1 MKMKVKWLISGLIPL
16 LLLIVVVAW
25 VMINGAG
32 IEKDPAAPIEVLNI
46 ERIDTTNNGF
56 ELSISNTGPE
66 AITISQII
74 VNDSIWNFSVSPSET
89 FKRFEEGKVTI
100 NYPWVQG
107 DPHVIKII
115 TDNGI
120 ITEGEIAAA
129 TLTPEKSW
137 SNFLNY
143 GFIGFY
149 VGVVPITLGLL
160 WYPFMK
166 RFSRK
171 WINAILALTVGL
183 LLFLFIGTL
192 ADGFEIGAEAP
203 AVLQGNMVVILGALL
218 TFILLIGFDQYQQKR
233 LEKKAF
239 SPFNIALL
247 MAVGIGLHNFGE
259 GLAIGTSF
267 SLGEAALG
275 TFLIIGFTLH
285 NITEGIG
292 IAAPLLKMKPRI
304 RDFVLLGLIAGAPAI
319 LGTWFGGFIYSPIL
333 GALFLGIGA
342 GAILQVIYV
351 ITKMLIND
359 HKKHLEPTVS
369 WLNLSGFT
377 IGLLIMYLT
386 AFFVKY

>member
-1 MKMKVKWLISGLIPL
+1 MKVKWLISGLIPL

-46 ERIDTTNNGF
+46 ERINTTNNGF

-66 AITISQII
+66 PLTISQVI

-304 RDFVLLGLIAGAPAI
+304 RDFVLLGIIAGAPAI
-319 LGTWFGGFIYSPIL
+319 LGTWFGGFIFSPIL

-369 WLNLSGFT
+369 WLNFSGFSV
-377 IGLLIMYLT
+377 GLLIMYLT

>member
-1 MKMKVKWLISGLIPL
+1 MKVKWLISGLIPL

-46 ERIDTTNNGF
+46 ERINTTDNGF

-66 AITISQII
+66 PITISQVI

-129 TLTPEKSW
+129 TLTPEKNW

-233 LEKKAF
+233 LEKKSF

-319 LGTWFGGFIYSPIL
+319 LGTWFGGFIFSPIL

>member
-1 MKMKVKWLISGLIPL
+1 MKVKWIVSGLIPL
-16 LLLIVVVAW
+16 LLLVAVVAW
-25 VMINGAG
+25 VLINGAG
-32 IEKDPAAPIEVLNI
+32 IEKKPTAPIEVLNI
-46 ERIDTTNNGF
+46 ERINTTYSGF

-66 AITISQII
+66 SITISQII
-74 VNDSIWNFSVSPSET
+74 VNDSLWNFSVSPTNT
-89 FKRFEEGKVTI
+89 FKRFEEGKITI
-100 NYPWVQG
+100 NYPWVHG

-115 TDNGI
+115 TENGI
-120 ITEGEIAAA
+120 ITEAEIAAA
-129 TLTPEKSW
+129 SLTPERSW

-183 LLFLFIGTL
+183 LLFLFIGTV

-203 AVLQGNMVVILGALL
+203 SVLQGNMVVMLGAVL
-218 TFILLIGFDQYQQKR
+218 TFLLLIGFDQYQQKKQ
-233 LEKKAF
+233 EKKAY

-292 IAAPLLKMKPRI
+292 IAAPLLKIKPRI
-304 RDFVLLGLIAGAPAI
+304 RDFILLGIIAGAPAI
-319 LGTWFGGFIYSPIL
+319 IGTWFGGFIFSPIL

-369 WLNLSGFT
+369 WLNFSGFT

>member
-1 MKMKVKWLISGLIPL
+1 MKVKWLISGLIPL
-16 LLLIVVVAW
+16 LLLLVVVAW

-46 ERIDTTNNGF
+46 ERINTTNNGF

-66 AITISQII
+66 AITISQVI
-74 VNDSIWNFSVSPSET
+74 VNDSIWDFKVSPSET
-89 FKRFEEGKVTI
+89 FKRFEEGKITI

-137 SNFLNY
+137 RNFLNY

-192 ADGFEIGAEAP
+192 ADGFEIGADAP

>member
-1 MKMKVKWLISGLIPL
+1 MKVKWLISGLIPL

-46 ERIDTTNNGF
+46 ERINTTNNGF

-66 AITISQII
+66 PITISQVI